1 MILNLLRREGVSD
14 NHKRIARI
22 YRDEGLQLR
31 RRKRKRRAVP
41 TRREPLVLPEGPNE
55 RWSMDF
61 MHESLAGGRTLRIF
75 NLIDDFTRECLV
87 SEVDTS
93 LSGERICRVLDWIKE
108 VRGLPGT
115 LVSDNGPEFTGL
127 ALDQWASAEGLQLHF
142 IQPGKPTQN
151 AFVESF
157 NGTMRDECLN
167 VQWFRSLKEARDKIE
182 LWRVDYNQNRPHSSL
197 GGKTPEEFA
206 AGFNLEPS
214 PAAWA
219 S

>member
-1 MILNLLRREGVSD
+1 MILNLLRREGVPD

-22 YRDEGLQLR
+22 YREEGLQLR
-31 RRKRKRRAVP
+31 CRKRKRRAMP
-41 TRREPLVLPEGPNE
+41 TRREPLTLPEGPNE

-61 MHESLAGGRTLRIF
+61 MHESLANGRKIRIF

-93 LSGERICRVLDWIKE
+93 LSGERICRVLDWLRE

-115 LVSDNGPEFTGL
+115 IVSDNGSEFTGL
-127 ALDQWASAEGLQLHF
+127 AMDQWACAAGVTLHF

-167 VQWFRSLKEARDKIE
+167 MQWFRDLKEARDMIE
-182 LWRVDYNQNRPHSSL
+182 AWRVDYNQNRPHSSL
-197 GGKTPEEFA
+197 GGLTPEEFA
-206 AGFNLEPS
+206 AGYNLESS
-214 PAAWA
+214 PTAWA